1 MSVKFGSCEVM
12 YSPRLWEQYKTE
24 RPLFIF
30 VIIIT
35 FKSCCS
41 RRNFPPSNNFL
52 TTSFTLTTYYSSF
65 TASFWTPSH
74 IFLTRPLTVV
84 GTSVLNFFWLAI
96 SFHFYCSSLVFFPT
110 FYFFRFELLC
120 YQTFISSLLLS
131 GSSSSPFLY
140 LSLG

>member
-1 MSVKFGSCEVM
+1 MKVM
-12 YSPRLWEQYKTE
+12 YSLRLWEQYKTE
-24 RPLFIF
+24 HPLFIF

-35 FKSCCS
+35 YKSCCS
-41 RRNFPPSNNFL
+41 CRNFPPSDNYS

-74 IFLTRPLTVV
+74 YFLTFITSFHSFPVPSPLLALL
-84 GTSVLNFFWLAI
+84 SLFFWLAL
-96 SFHFYCSSLVFFPT
+96 SFHLYWSSFPT
-110 FYFFRFELLC
+110 FYFFRFGHLC
-120 YQTFISSLLLS
+120 YHTFISSLLLP